1 MPTSGTTALSAEV
14 QALYDGEFLMQG
26 QSMVY
31 HDQFCDLRMQM
42 DGQRGR
48 TYNFPILESGQ
59 PNYTPLDELEDVS
72 AQQMRANEIVVTLY
86 EYGGAIEITKLVA
99 ATSYVDVAKQAAYV
113 NGYNVAESVD
123 FVARATFGQGS
134 RVFRQNSRAS
144 RSVFAGK
151 STAADRLTPAFIER
165 LTLFTRTLKMPLYD
179 DGCVSTVLHPFPF
192 YDLLQASDVR
202 NLAINNAYSEILFN
216 GEIAYWSGLRI
227 IVSANAKAFW
237 GSGAN
242 DATNVLATTLA
253 TAGSVADT
261 NLKVA
266 SVTTV
271 VAGMWIAINDGV
283 ESGNTWYD
291 TNELFQVTTVGT
303 AGAGGTGLDGF
314 VLDPGPGDGGGLRY
328 AHASG
333 TTVTTKNS
341 TYPMVVFGP
350 NSVTKVASDFTGP
363 YGETIVSGPHD
374 RLLRF
379 LTFAWYLIAGYQR
392 TRNGWL
398 FRGEVGSSES

>member
-1 MPTSGTTALSAEV
+1 MPTTGTSALSNEV
-14 QALYDGEFLMQG
+14 KALYDGEFLMQG

-42 DGQRGR
+42 NGQRGN

-59 PNYTPLDELEDVS
+59 PNYTALDELEDVS
-72 AQQMRANEIVVTLY
+72 AQQMRANEIVVTLA
-86 EYGGAIEITKLVA
+86 EYGGAVEITKFVA

-113 NGYNVAESVD
+113 NGYNVAESFD
-123 FVARATFGQGS
+123 YVARATFGQGS
-134 RVFRQNSRAS
+134 RVFRQNSRAT

-151 STAADRLTPAFIER
+151 STSADRITPAFLEK
-165 LTLFTRTLKMPLYD
+165 LTLLARTLKMPLYD
-179 DGCVSTVLHPFPF
+179 DGCVATVIHPFVF

-202 NLAINNAYSEILFN
+202 NMAINNAYSEILFN
-216 GEIAYWSGLRI
+216 GEIAYWSGARI

-237 GSGAN
+237 GAGAV
-242 DATNVLATTLA
+242 DASNTCVTTLS
-253 TAGSVADT
+253 TASAVADT
-261 NLKVA
+261 NIKVA
-266 SVTTV
+266 SVTTF
-271 VAGMWIAINDGV
+271 VAGQWVSILDGA

-314 VLDPGPGDGGGLRY
+314 ALDPGPGDGGGLRF

-333 TTVTTKNS
+333 ITVNNNNS
-341 TYPMVVFGP
+341 VYPLVFFGP

-379 LTFAWYLIAGYQR
+379 LCFAWYAIVGYSR

-398 FRGEVGSSES
+398 LRGEVGASEC